1 MKASITSAFMLA
13 LASIYWCNNALAQ
26 HSYKPGNSTSK
37 VKPQSPAS
45 KRATTLSHNSRQFSL
60 IQGIWTT
67 GPDENALFTIKGNRV
82 IFLDSGS
89 DSNNKSITF
98 TINGDK
104 ISINYGNGLVVTDR
118 IIKLTK
124 DSLVMTSQDGGPS
137 RLGRM
142 K

>member
-1 MKASITSAFMLA
+1 M
-13 LASIYWCNNALAQ
+13 
-26 HSYKPGNSTSK
+26 GSTASK
-37 VKPQSPAS
+37 VKSPAS
-45 KRATTLSHNSRQFSL
+45 ATKRVTKPDKYQQQLSL

-67 GPDENALFTIKGNRV
+67 GPDENALFTIRGNRV
-82 IFLDSGS
+82 IFLDPGS
-89 DSNNKSITF
+89 EADNKNITF
-98 TINGDK
+98 TIKGDK
-104 ISINYGNGLVVTDR
+104 ISINYGHGLVVTDR